1 MVDTVA
7 DFGNGPTWTWL
18 VAAYF
23 YFTGLSAGSFVL
35 STLAYVFGMEKFKEI
50 GKVSL
55 ALAFT
60 LLVLAPLFLIAE
72 LEQPLRFWY
81 LLFAFNPTSAMS
93 WGTLLLIVYPLN
105 CLIYGYFMWTADL
118 KLTKVFGAIG
128 IALAISVHGYT
139 GFILGLVEARAL
151 WHTALMPTLF
161 LVSAIVSGIALLIF
175 VLATMNLFLPEG
187 KRYAERLIFDM
198 GKMLVWLIVLDL
210 FLIFTDL
217 LTMAVGSETVYA
229 HFVLLT
235 QGSFSLVFLGVELGL
250 GALVPLILLM
260 TRKTVASYTLA
271 SVLVMIGIYAMRY
284 VVVVGGLA
292 LPLA

>member
-1 MVDTVA
+1 MINTVA
-7 DFGNGPTWTWL
+7 DFGNGPTWSWL

-35 STLAYVFGMEKFKEI
+35 STLAYVFGMQKFKKL
-50 GKVSL
+50 GKISL
-55 ALAFT
+55 VLAFT
-60 LLVLAPLFLIAE
+60 LLVIAPIFLIAE
-72 LEQPLRFWY
+72 LEQPHRFWY
-81 LLFAFNPTSAMS
+81 LLFAFNPLSAMS

-105 CLIYGYFMWTADL
+105 CLIYGYFMWTEDL

-128 IALAISVHGYT
+128 IPLAISVHGYT

-161 LVSAIVSGIALLIF
+161 LVSAIVSGIALLIL
-175 VLATMNLFLPEG
+175 VLSAMNLFLPTEQ
-187 KRYAERLIFDM
+187 RYEDQLIFDM
-198 GKMLVWLIVLDL
+198 GKMLIWLIALDL

-217 LTMAVGSETVYA
+217 LTMAAGSDIVYA
-229 HFVLLT
+229 HFLMLT

-250 GALVPLILLM
+250 GALVPLVLLM
-260 TRKTVASYTLA
+260 TRRTVASYTLA

-284 VVVVGGLA
+284 VVVIGGLA

>member
-1 MVDTVA
+1 MINTVA
-7 DFGNGPTWTWL
+7 DFGNGPTWSWL

-35 STLAYVFGMEKFKEI
+35 STLAYVFGMQKFKKL
-50 GKVSL
+50 GKISL
-55 ALAFT
+55 VLAFT
-60 LLVLAPLFLIAE
+60 LLVIAPIFLIAE
-72 LEQPLRFWY
+72 LEQPHRFWY
-81 LLFAFNPTSAMS
+81 LLFAFNPLSAMS

-105 CLIYGYFMWTADL
+105 CLIYGYFMWTEDM

-128 IALAISVHGYT
+128 IPLAISVHGYT

-161 LVSAIVSGIALLIF
+161 LVSAIVSGIALLIL
-175 VLATMNLFLPEG
+175 VLSAMNLFLPTEQ
-187 KRYAERLIFDM
+187 RYEDQLIFDM
-198 GKMLVWLIVLDL
+198 GKMLIWLIALDL

-217 LTMAVGSETVYA
+217 LTMAAGSDIVYA
-229 HFVLLT
+229 HFLMLT

-250 GALVPLILLM
+250 GALVPLVLLM
-260 TRKTVASYTLA
+260 TRRTVASYTLA

-284 VVVVGGLA
+284 VVVIGGLA